1 MDTIAILRFLR
12 DNSALLLFLVAAV
25 ALGGAWV
32 IAEVLRANHRRDEV
46 MRLRQRLIDLKQ
58 EQAAAAG
65 AFSDPV
71 VLASRWLRTGNAA
84 TTSDGGC
91 LIYIDRVLA
100 TTSSA
105 SLTMRVDGE
114 AVHLNHTLQVGS
126 QLEADGKNGTYILKL
141 YAVDSIQANVA
152 IALRS
157 RHQK

>member
-1 MDTIAILRFLR
+1 MDTSAILRFLR
-12 DNSALLLFLVAAV
+12 DNSAFLLFLVAAV
-25 ALGGAWV
+25 VLGGAWV

-46 MRLRQRLIDLKQ
+46 MRLRQRLIALQQ
-58 EQAAAAG
+58 EQNAAAG

-100 TTSSA
+100 AAGSA

-114 AVHLNHTLQVGS
+114 AVHLNHMLQVGS
-126 QLEADGKNGTYILKL
+126 HLEAPGKYGTYILKL
-141 YAVDSIQANVA
+141 YGVDGIQANVA
-152 IALRS
+152 IALRG
-157 RHQK
+157 RHQA